1 MDYGSV
7 CDVLTSHVSLRYACC
22 ALSVYLCVD
31 VCVCVCAV
39 GEQIRK
45 RRCKAAF
52 SYVPQHEDELELK
65 IGDVI
70 EIIAEVRL
78 ITSSWTHHGG
88 FHHKPERSFGKN
100 KTPKATKH
108 VCKHIYNLF

>member
-1 MDYGSV
+1 MYSK
-7 CDVLTSHVSLRYACC
+7 CDVW
-22 ALSVYLCVD
+22 
-31 VCVCVCAV
+31 CVCVHLCFA

-70 EIIAEVRL
+70 EIIAEVRMKVL
-78 ITSSWTHHGG
+78 ELHVFLSCSWMLQWTGSLSMVHD
-88 FHHKPERSFGKN
+88 FF
-100 KTPKATKH
+100 
-108 VCKHIYNLF
+108 FF